1 MSMLFD
7 AVVHHRGP
15 NYLLLACWVQ
25 RRREF
30 LGLST
35 AAAANL
41 AGLQL
46 SEWCAL
52 EEGWVPEQLST
63 IRAIA
68 GTLESQW
75 PEVHLVAEMTRYN
88 RPAAA

>member
-7 AVVHHRGP
+7 TVIHHRGP
-15 NYLLLACWVQ
+15 NYLLLASWVH

-35 AAAANL
+35 AAAARL
-41 AGLQL
+41 AGLEL

-52 EEGWVPEQLST
+52 EEGWVPEELST

-68 GTLESQW
+68 GTLESLW

-88 RPAAA
+88 RPAVA